1 MGGNSGAARGPG
13 PARIS
18 LRRIGQAGMPK
29 RERDMDWLGS
39 GARRLFGAALLA
51 AALAGCTTPKAPVAV
66 TPPPPPVEALPAPP
80 PAAPPPALPTAAQ
93 WTRLDPLTVQ
103 DADFARHRAA
113 AQWKGLRVEE
123 TRFVENGF
131 AWHFFRITN
140 EANPGGYFWAVPHD
154 DENAGFAAALA
165 GVRTRGGIAM
175 IVDTTPGEESR
186 DNRMNVSID
195 GTRKVDPNRNFGA
208 DSPLFAQRFLDV
220 PDLGSRFVLSL
231 HTNEAGYDRSQSRCA
246 RPGDSGKGTISVH
259 FCSSILQPFPS
270 AKRAYPSDDDDTLVL
285 LPVRMG
291 TPFPKCSESLRAA
304 DVNVVVE
311 QVWYSDGS
319 LSNHLL
325 RVHPRIRYATLET
338 AHELPG
344 DDGARRRLT
353 TLADKT
359 IEICG

>member
-1 MGGNSGAARGPG
+1 
-13 PARIS
+13 
-18 LRRIGQAGMPK
+18 
-29 RERDMDWLGS
+29 MDWLGS
-39 GARRLFGAALLA
+39 GARRLFCAALLA
-51 AALAGCTTPKAPVAV
+51 AALAGCTTPKAPVVVAPA
-66 TPPPPPVEALPAPP
+66 PPPPEAPPPPP
-80 PAAPPPALPTAAQ
+80 PAAPPPPSSTI

-103 DADFARHRAA
+103 DADFMRHRAP

-154 DENAGFAAALA
+154 DENAAFSAALT
-165 GVRTRGGIAM
+165 GVRTRGGIA
-175 IVDTTPGEESR
+175 IVVDTTPGEETR

-195 GTRKVDPNRNFGA
+195 GTRRVDPNRNFGA
-208 DSPLFAQRFLDV
+208 DAPLFAARFLDV
-220 PDLGSRFVLSL
+220 PDLDGRFVLSL
-231 HTNEAGYDRSQSRCA
+231 HSNEIGYDIRESRCA
-246 RPGDSGKGTISVH
+246 QPGDSGKGTISVH

-270 AKRAYPSDDDDTLVL
+270 VKRAYPSDDDDTLVL
-285 LPVRMG
+285 VPVRMG
-291 TPFPKCSESLRAA
+291 TPFPACSEKLRAA

-353 TLADKT
+353 TLADRT

>member
-1 MGGNSGAARGPG
+1 
-13 PARIS
+13 
-18 LRRIGQAGMPK
+18 
-29 RERDMDWLGS
+29 MDWLGS

-51 AALAGCTTPKAPVAV
+51 AGASGCTVPKPPVVV
-66 TPPPPPVEALPAPP
+66 TPAPPPPVEAPEPAPP
-80 PAAPPPALPTAAQ
+80 PAPPPPALPASAA
-93 WTRLDPLTVQ
+93 WTRLDPLSVQ
-103 DADFARHRAA
+103 DADFGRHRSPAK
-113 AQWKGLRVEE
+113 WKGLRVEE

-140 EANPGGYFWAVPHD
+140 EATPGGYFWAVPHD
-154 DENAGFAAALA
+154 DENAGFSAALT

-175 IVDTTPGEESR
+175 IVDTTPGEEIR

-195 GTRKVDPNRNFGA
+195 GTRRVDPNRNFGS
-208 DSPLFAQRFLDV
+208 DSPLFAARFLDV

-231 HTNEAGYDRSQSRCA
+231 HTNEIGYDTRESRCA
-246 RPGDSGKGTISVH
+246 RPGDGGKGTISVY

-270 AKRAYPSDDDDTLVL
+270 AKRAYPSDDADTLVL
-285 LPVRMG
+285 VPVRMG
-291 TPFPKCSESLRAA
+291 TPFPKCSESLRKA
-304 DVNVVVE
+304 DVNLVVE

-325 RVHPRIRYATLET
+325 RIFPDIRYATLET

-353 TLADKT
+353 TLADKAM
-359 IEICG
+359 EICGSL